1 MLMVFGLALALL
13 LSCNEPD
20 NFIIETDVEKIV
32 LNASKNGLTVKE
44 NERLG
49 AFIYDTI
56 KINTIGKT
64 LPNVTVSNLSHQ
76 KLNLYD
82 ELKKEKN
89 DFILVSSDV
98 YCGFGMDCILNIFP
112 ESFKKFSAKNEDTKA
127 FCLLKRTESDK
138 KDASKF
144 NRTINELKPLYNSIY
159 IIEEEEAR
167 KLNMNGNP
175 ARLYVSKDMV
185 VKNITFGITMTGDL
199 YQEIEQNAN

>member
-1 MLMVFGLALALL
+1 MVFGVTLTLL

-20 NFIIETDVEKIV
+20 SFIIETDVEKIV

-56 KINTIGKT
+56 KTNTIGKT
-64 LPNVTVSNLSHQ
+64 LPPVPVSNLSHQ

-82 ELKKEKN
+82 ELKKVKN

-127 FCLLKRTESDK
+127 FCLLKRTEADNGDSVR
-138 KDASKF
+138 F
-144 NRTINELKPLYNSIY
+144 NKTINELIPLYTSIY
-159 IIEEEEAR
+159 IIEEKEVS
-167 KLNMNGNP
+167 KLNIHANP
-175 ARLYVSKDMV
+175 SRLYVTKDMV

-199 YQEIEQNAN
+199 YEEIEQNEK

>member
-1 MLMVFGLALALL
+1 MVFGLALALL

-20 NFIIETDVEKIV
+20 SFIIETDVEKIV

-64 LPNVTVSNLSHQ
+64 LPPVTVSNLSHQ

-112 ESFKKFSAKNEDTKA
+112 ESFKKFIAKNEDTKA